1 MVGGV
6 GWGGCGVTWFLFG
19 RLVHR
24 PDGLQ
29 IHPRADNK
37 QPSEG
42 SRDWACPAAVP
53 SSFVIALRGGV
64 ARRPINGANG
74 DPERHTR
81 CNLPPPLAPPPTP
94 QQQRRRQNGGRSHHA
109 FLASV
114 VLSVCYL
121 LLLLLHHVLLLAL
134 MVGRFRH
141 LPPPGRRR
149 IDRGADVFLLYL
161 YFFKIALKFVDYIKT
176 NAQRRS
182 QKRGI
187 RRPLA
192 RWL

>member
-81 CNLPPPLAPPPTP
+81 CNLPPPLTSSYSAAAASPAE
-94 QQQRRRQNGGRSHHA
+94 RRQIAPRFPRLCRALRVLLATATAPSCAAPRLDGWPLSSPPSSWAASDRPGGGR
-109 FLASV
+109 FFV
-114 VLSVCYL
+114 VL
-121 LLLLLHHVLLLAL
+121 VL
-134 MVGRFRH
+134 F
-141 LPPPGRRR
+141 
-149 IDRGADVFLLYL
+149 
-161 YFFKIALKFVDYIKT
+161 
-176 NAQRRS
+176 
-182 QKRGI
+182 
-187 RRPLA
+187 
-192 RWL
+192 